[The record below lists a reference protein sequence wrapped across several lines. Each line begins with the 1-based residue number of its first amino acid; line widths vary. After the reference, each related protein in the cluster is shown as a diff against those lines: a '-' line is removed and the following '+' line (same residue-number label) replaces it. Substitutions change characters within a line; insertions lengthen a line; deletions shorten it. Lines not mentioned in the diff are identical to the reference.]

1 MPRPKKIRKKK
12 SFMFTSRHYSFIGT
26 LSIVLAVCSLIG
38 LFTAILLSSYNG
50 GRNSGRYGGVG
61 LFRKSQGERYIYLGA
76 EACGGT
82 QPARYYNMDTSDIM
96 GDVVGKCT
104 VKDMSYPQ
112 SGSTK

>member
-61 LFRKSQGERYIYLGA
+61 LFGAIANITGVIAGFVSLRERDIYTWVPKLA
-76 EACGGT
+76 VAL
-82 QPARYYNMDTSDIM
+82 NLLDIIIWTLLILWGM
-96 GDVVGKCT
+96 
-104 VKDMSYPQ
+104 
-112 SGSTK
+112 

>member
-61 LFRKSQGERYIYLGA
+61 LFGVLANITGVIAGFVSLRERDIYTWVPKLAVALNLLNIIIWTLLILWG
-76 EACGGT
+76 
-82 QPARYYNMDTSDIM
+82 M
-96 GDVVGKCT
+96 
-104 VKDMSYPQ
+104 
-112 SGSTK
+112 